1 MKQCILLAQSQSDIE
16 SLLPAARVLILES
29 YQAVWLLYSPAVL
42 VDTKAA
48 EAEHQKNIDGLNAA
62 IARCA
67 AAEDFEGA
75 KAYKIQRDAA
85 LLDRVT
91 KVKDAWKAIAPFEQ
105 NEAEKRLF
113 QPFMD
118 ALPGI
123 GVRVQRLPDH
133 YEPSQFIDALNS
145 IRKGWHAPCV
155 PPSFTLTWVSTLAN
169 SDGRRTLVVE
179 NARPPHPADVAA
191 EAAKQAARVVVVPLT
206 TPDEKSGKSGNPM
219 YNDKRYKELRDMTPD
234 QIFAIGSKIGVPPA
248 ELKGTIGKIR
258 AAVWKHEKTKV
269 KAGADV
275 STEVAAY

>member
-1 MKQCILLAQSQSDIE
+1 MKQCIALCQTQQDIE

-48 EAEHQKNIDGLNAA
+48 EAEHQRNIDGLNAA

-145 IRKGWHAPCV
+145 IRKAWHAPCV
-155 PPSFTLTWVSTLAN
+155 PPSFTLTWVSTLAG
-169 SDGRRTLVVE
+169 SQHQVILHE
-179 NARPPHPADVAA
+179 PLPPPKIDVKTVAA
-191 EAAKQAARVVVVPLT
+191 PPA
-206 TPDEKSGKSGNPM
+206 PDEKSGKSGNPM

-258 AAVWKHEKTKV
+258 AAVWKHEKAKV
-269 KAGADV
+269 KAGAEV